1 MILPN
6 GYNLNNSAQEKAD
19 AITTLEGYPSEI
31 TLSENLRNFL
41 FQPVET
47 SPFGQTLAN
56 AQFVLLGY
64 VPVGSTLTYNFEGFS
79 IALTASA
86 TPTSGEFW
94 TESVALIPVNAA
106 YLQKVAESV
115 ADALD
120 QILSVRNS
128 YNVNLLGSTVS
139 LEAKNYGSK
148 FNVTISTSI
157 PTIIAAYATAGTSKY
172 TSQAKI
178 DYSAWVKLY
187 IGNEAFAD
195 LVDKYDALE
204 VDFYAIDS
212 AETHV
217 NLSAGVVSDFVQPI
231 IPIKKLTPSNDFFK
245 MDLGTTGGGATIPSE
260 DPTGAKQFL
269 LRPYFIVYGDSWR
282 EVANGQKKRFVK
294 GVTPVR
300 WVQLGAFDHLRPYD
314 MNEFVWIPNSP
325 NSFKWLSTAPEK
337 EVTYN
342 SHEYLQL
349 ICKKPATAN
358 NFNLEV
364 KCNFYDGTSVT
375 VAKPTFSASGLAG
388 NISFDV
394 SPLALDLLTIET
406 ANAKLIDTYSI
417 KLKWTAA
424 GSAIGYSQ
432 IKTYKFVR
440 DCNNKSNRIMFLNE
454 FGAWDCLEFRGEV
467 QKNTEREVNYIN
479 RALPPNANKAAAINA
494 KISLNIE
501 TNSTDNFT
509 IHSGLL
515 SKEVYD
521 WSSKLLDSSD
531 VYLWN
536 EDLADY
542 EAIKIV
548 DYDYGFDTK
557 QGGGSLSITYN
568 RNQNNTISQ

>member
-1 MILPN
+1 MLIPPQWN
-6 GYNLNNSAQEKAD
+6 TNAAHQKAD
-19 AITTLEGYPSEI
+19 ALTTLEGFAAEI
-31 TLSENLRNFL
+31 TLSENIRNFL
-41 FQPVET
+41 FEPVET
-47 SPFGQTLAN
+47 TAGTEIKAACVVALNGYVAPGETITF
-56 AQFVLLGY
+56 QFV
-64 VPVGSTLTYNFEGFS
+64 GFT
-79 IALTASA
+79 IILTAA
-86 TPTSGEFW
+86 IAPTSGEFW
-94 TESVALIPVNAA
+94 TQSTAPIPVNSI
-106 YLQKVAESV
+106 YTGKVIESIM
-115 ADALD
+115 DALN

-128 YNVNLLGSTVS
+128 YTTNYFGGSS
-139 LEAKNYGSK
+139 FGIFAKEYGTQ
-148 FNVTISTSI
+148 FNVS
-157 PTIIAAYATAGTSKY
+157 GTSTTAQFFINSGPGSPKY
-172 TSQAKI
+172 QSQSKI
-178 DYSAWVKLY
+178 DYSAFAWLY
-187 IGNEAFAD
+187 VGKELFASQ
-195 LVDKYDALE
+195 VDKFAALE
-204 VDFYAIDS
+204 VDFYTVDS
-212 AETHV
+212 AQSPANIAFGV
-217 NLSAGVVSDFVQPI
+217 AGDYVQPVL
-231 IPIKKLTPSNDFFK
+231 PQKKLTPANDFYL
-245 MDLGTTGGGATIPSE
+245 MDNGM
-260 DPTGAKQFL
+260 DRFV
-269 LRPYFIVYGDSWR
+269 LRPYFVVYGDSWR
-282 EVANGQKKRFVK
+282 EIANGQKRQFVK

-300 WVQLGAFDHLRPYD
+300 WVQLGALDALRPYD
-314 MNEFVWIPNSP
+314 MNQFVWIPNSP
-325 NSFKWLSTAPEK
+325 NSFKWLSSAPEK
-337 EVTYN
+337 EVTYS

-479 RALPPNANKAAAINA
+479 RALPPNTNKAAAINA

-515 SKEVYD
+515 SKEVHD

>member
-1 MILPN
+1 MLIPPQWNTN
-6 GYNLNNSAQEKAD
+6 GAHQDAD
-19 AITTLEGYPSEI
+19 ALTTLEGFAAEI
-31 TLSENLRNFL
+31 TMSENLRNFL
-41 FQPVET
+41 FEPVET
-47 SPFGQTLAN
+47 TAGTEIKASCSVALNGYVAPGETITF
-56 AQFVLLGY
+56 QFV
-64 VPVGSTLTYNFEGFS
+64 GFS
-79 IALTASA
+79 IILTAA
-86 TPTSGEFW
+86 IAPTSGEFW
-94 TESVALIPVNAA
+94 TQSTAPIPVTSA
-106 YLQKVAESV
+106 YTSKVIKSIM
-115 ADALD
+115 DALN

-128 YNVNLLGSTVS
+128 YDINYFGGSAFGVSAKEYGTQLNVSAT
-139 LEAKNYGSK
+139 
-148 FNVTISTSI
+148 STSTQFFI
-157 PTIIAAYATAGTSKY
+157 NSSVGSPKYQSQTKLDYTAF
-172 TSQAKI
+172 
-178 DYSAWVKLY
+178 AWLY
-187 IGNEAFAD
+187 VGNEVFASQ
-195 LVDKYDALE
+195 VDKFAALE
-204 VDFYAIDS
+204 VDAYAVPS
-212 AETHV
+212 AQDAV
-217 NLSAGVVSDFVQPI
+217 NLAVGVVGDFVQPVL
-231 IPIKKLTPSNDFFK
+231 PQKKLTPANDFYS
-245 MDLGTTGGGATIPSE
+245 MDNGTDRFI
-260 DPTGAKQFL
+260 
-269 LRPYFIVYGDSWR
+269 LRPYFVVYGDSWR
-282 EVANGQKKRFVK
+282 EIANGQKRQFVK

-300 WVQLGAFDHLRPYD
+300 WVQLGALDVLRPYD
-314 MNEFVWIPNSP
+314 MNQFVWIPNSP
-325 NSFKWLSTAPEK
+325 NSFKWLSSAPEK

-349 ICKKPATAN
+349 ICKKPTTAN

-479 RALPPNANKAAAINA
+479 RALPPNSNKAAAINA

-542 EAIKIV
+542 ESIKIV